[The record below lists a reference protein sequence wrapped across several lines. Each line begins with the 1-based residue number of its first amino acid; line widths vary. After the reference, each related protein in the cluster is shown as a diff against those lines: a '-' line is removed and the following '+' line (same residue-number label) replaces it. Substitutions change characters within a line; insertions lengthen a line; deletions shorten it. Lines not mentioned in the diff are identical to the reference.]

1 MTALSPEQLYLFD
14 TTGFLL
20 IPGAFGAD
28 EVAAMR
34 AELDRIAPVD
44 SGFANTARFTDLP
57 AASALFAR
65 TALDARLL
73 GPVRDVVNQPLRLL
87 EGYGLRRGP
96 DSVLYLH
103 GGNAELLDLDGGTVG
118 RDMSITHTYHDGKLY
133 CPYVKT
139 LVYLSD
145 ITSREDGSFCY
156 IQGSHKANFPLLRPR
171 AERGARASLIDEGF
185 PTLSDLYVRA
195 GDLLLL
201 NEALMHGT
209 RRKRTPG
216 DRLLV
221 AYGYGPTFLTDW
233 RELDG
238 ETGDL
243 RGAGYVDHDVEEDFV
258 HEAEEASSPDP
269 VR

>member
-1 MTALSPEQLYLFD
+1 M
-14 TTGFLL
+14 
-20 IPGAFGAD
+20 
-28 EVAAMR
+28 
-34 AELDRIAPVD
+34 
-44 SGFANTARFTDLP
+44 
-57 AASALFAR
+57 
-65 TALDARLL
+65 
-73 GPVRDVVNQPLRLL
+73 GPVRDVVNQPLRIL
-87 EGYGLRRGP
+87 EGYGLRRSK

-103 GGNAELLDLDGGTVG
+103 GGNSELLDLGGGSVG

-145 ITSREDGSFCY
+145 IQSQEDGSFCY
-156 IQGSHKANFPLLRPR
+156 VQGSHKANFPLLRSR
-171 AERGARASLIDEGF
+171 AERGVRTSMIDTGF
-185 PTLSDLYVRA
+185 PTLTDVFVRS
-195 GDLLLL
+195 GDMLLL

-209 RRKRTPG
+209 RRKLTDG

-221 AYGYGPTFLTDW
+221 AFGYGPTFLSDW

-258 HEAEEASSPDP
+258 H
-269 VR
+269 

>member
-1 MTALSPEQLYLFD
+1 MPALSPEELYLFD

-20 IPGAFGAD
+20 IRGAFTPA
-28 EVAAMR
+28 EVTEAR
-34 AELDRIAPVD
+34 AELTRLSPAD
-44 SGFANTARFTDLP
+44 SGFANTERFQDLP
-57 AASALFAR
+57 GASGLFAR
-65 TALDARLL
+65 LALDPRLV
-73 GPVRDVVNQPLRLL
+73 GPVREVVNQPLRVL

-103 GGNAELLDLDGGTVG
+103 GGNSELLDLDGGRTVG

-139 LVYLSD
+139 LLYLSD
-145 ITSREDGSFCY
+145 ITTREDGSFCY

-185 PTLSDLYVRA
+185 PTLSDVFVRA

-258 HEAEEASSPDP
+258 S
-269 VR
+269 

>member
-1 MTALSPEQLYLFD
+1 MPALSPEELYLFD
-14 TTGFLL
+14 TTGFLVVR
-20 IPGAFGAD
+20 
-28 EVAAMR
+28 EVFSPAEVDR
-34 AELDRIAPVD
+34 FRKELDALHPVD
-44 SGFANTARFTDLP
+44 PGFANTRRYHDLP
-57 AASALFAR
+57 ATSELFAQ
-65 TALDARLL
+65 L
-73 GPVRDVVNQPLRLL
+73 GRDDRIVHRVREVVNQPLRML

-103 GGNAELLDLDGGTVG
+103 GGNSELLDLGNGTVG
-118 RDMSITHTYHDGKLY
+118 RDMSITHTYHDGRLF
-133 CPYVKT
+133 CPYVKS

-145 ITSREDGSFCY
+145 IASPDDGSFCY
-156 IQGSHKANFPLLRPR
+156 VQGSHKANFPLLRPR
-171 AERGARASLIDEGF
+171 AERGARTSLIDEGF
-185 PTLSDLYVRA
+185 PTLTDVFVGA

-221 AYGYGPTFLTDW
+221 AYGYGPTYMADW

-243 RGAGYVDHDVEEDFV
+243 RGTGYVDHDVEEDFV
-258 HEAEEASSPDP
+258 HP
-269 VR
+269 